1 MKKNHICYLRL
12 QLLSKLYNRKINS
25 QRDRQ
30 FTHNPLCDS
39 FKCDSLI
46 IPSAIHSNARDA
58 TTNHF
63 DGFAHYF
70 FVAMVKRWNV
80 AATKILRQKIDSGEI
95 TLNNDSAQYLG
106 DIVSGE
112 FFPEYEAPP
121 PSGRQTAIVR
131 FRRLFRRIKLSR
143 ELQGQRLAAR
153 QGKLSIWNCLFDER
167 SQPEIL

>member
-1 MKKNHICYLRL
+1 MTN
-12 QLLSKLYNRKINS
+12 N
-25 QRDRQ
+25 
-30 FTHNPLCDS
+30 
-39 FKCDSLI
+39 SLI
-46 IPSAIHSNARDA
+46 IRSAIHSNARNLNA

-112 FFPEYEAPP
+112 FFPEYEAGP
-121 PSGRQTAIVR
+121 PSG
-131 FRRLFRRIKLSR
+131 
-143 ELQGQRLAAR
+143 
-153 QGKLSIWNCLFDER
+153 
-167 SQPEIL
+167 